1 MDTDAITDEKT
12 PPYVDDIFK
21 ERHKLKQKQIDIQ
34 NNIKITIDN
43 TDNQIRK
50 LKNKIQCLEN
60 KKKTLIIEYNK
71 ECNTEDRIRGTTPP
85 QTKVNS
91 HSGNKILPLPS
102 KTGMLNIQTDE
113 VESNK
118 FRNLIET
125 LMENKLKT
133 IENRIETN
141 NTSNDR
147 DRDRDRDR
155 HHRSSS
161 ICDIM

>member
-1 MDTDAITDEKT
+1 METDAITDEKT

-91 HSGNKILPLPS
+91 HSHSGNKILPLPS
-102 KTGMLNIQTDE
+102 KTGLLNIQTDE

-133 IENRIETN
+133 IENRIDNRIETN
-141 NTSNDR
+141 NISNDR
-147 DRDRDRDR
+147 DRR
-155 HHRSSS
+155 HRSSS